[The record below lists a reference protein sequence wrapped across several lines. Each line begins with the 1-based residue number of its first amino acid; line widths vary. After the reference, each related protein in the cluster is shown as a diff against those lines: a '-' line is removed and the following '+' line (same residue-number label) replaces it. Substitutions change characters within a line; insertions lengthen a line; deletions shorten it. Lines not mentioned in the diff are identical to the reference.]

1 MLKYLCRGLFLLKKS
16 NIPEKLTRKLSIFT
30 FVFLITS
37 QLAASDNKVTFNL
50 RNTPLKTVVSQIE
63 KQTGYLFV
71 YDEQAIDINQKVNI
85 NAKNSSVEEIL
96 KSVLSGT
103 NVTYSIEGK
112 NIVLRKKTKSEQDT
126 NQSTPANRKIRG
138 MVTDNSGEPIIGATV
153 LDPQTKIGTITDFNG
168 NFSLDV
174 SDNSVLQISYIG
186 YTPAEIRVGTNQT
199 LNVRLEEDIKTLD
212 EVVVVGY
219 GTQLKSNVSAS
230 IGNYKPSEMTSRQAL
245 GVEGLLQGRVPG
257 VVISS
262 SSGIPGSKNR
272 VSIRGAGS
280 LSASNEPL
288 YVIDGV
294 PINSTSGADLGNY
307 GQSMNALDNL
317 NPDDI
322 ESIDVLKD
330 ASSAAIYGSRATNG
344 VIIITTKSGSKGKPK
359 VAVNVTSGIQW
370 LPRTDKLTIANSETY
385 LEVMN
390 EAIDNWNIQQGTN
403 EIPRI
408 DHPYPGK
415 EDTNWLELIL
425 RNAQVHNI
433 NLSVSGGNEQS
444 NYYVSG
450 NIRHHEGVFKG
461 NAIDKYNF
469 KVNQN
474 NIINKRLST
483 GANFTLSYSNNNR
496 VPTGYNIGSNLLPR
510 ALEQRTWDSPVKPD
524 GTWYRGGV
532 ELLNHNPVQILE
544 EEDVYVKNFRAIG
557 SLFGKLNITDHF
569 NYKVTF
575 GGDVGYTEEHVYYT
589 SQHPYGN
596 SVGRLVDGRRL
607 LTSYLIENL
616 FTYDRTFK
624 KLYVNA
630 IAGHSFQFD
639 SSSSASQTGIGF
651 PSRSFDVNSVA
662 AEVQDV
668 STGISEYALQSY
680 FTRFQLNY
688 DRRYLL
694 SMSIRADGSSRF
706 APENRYGYFPSVSAG
721 WMVSEEDFWPVK
733 RSSAKIRA
741 SFGSTGNQAG
751 IATYAYQA
759 LAGGGF
765 NYNNQNGL
773 GISSA
778 GNRNLQW
785 EKADQS
791 DVGIDLSFLNGAIT
805 FTADAFIKDT
815 KNLLYSRPTAAT
827 TGFTTYMSNIGSMQN
842 KGMEFTAGYN
852 LDKRGFSYHTDFNI
866 SFVKNKLTS
875 LLGDDVII
883 RPDATHILKVGE
895 EVGSFYM
902 IKQIGI
908 YQSNDEIPAKIYA
921 QGVRAGDVMYE
932 DVNGD
937 GDIDKE
943 NDSQIVG
950 SANPK
955 FTAGWNH
962 SFKYK
967 NFDFSFFL
975 NSSYGNKVYQL
986 WTGGY
991 RMGNGTWPMLQ
1002 SEADKRWTGPGTSNT
1017 VPRAVYGVSWNST
1030 KFQTTRFLHDGSYI
1044 RLRNATLGYTLPKS
1058 IVKRMNIESCRF
1070 YVQGDNLFLITKYPL
1085 LDPEVSVSLSPSQMG
1100 YDFLLPS
1107 QPVAINLGV
1116 NIKL

>member
-1 MLKYLCRGLFLLKKS
+1 MKLNLCYHLVRKKKITEQFTALKAVLFLFILFSVQIEGQNTEQK
-16 NIPEKLTRKLSIFT
+16 NIT
-30 FVFLITS
+30 F
-37 QLAASDNKVTFNL
+37 KVA
-50 RNTPLKTVVSQIE
+50 NTPLREVFKIIE
-63 KQTGYLFV
+63 KQSNYLFFF
-71 YDEQAIDINQKVNI
+71 IDKDIENI
-85 NAKNSSVEEIL
+85 TTNVDVKN
-96 KSVLSGT
+96 KSVNEALALTLKNTSL
-103 NVTYSIEGK
+103 TYSIDK
-112 NIVLRKKTKSEQDT
+112 NYISISRVKPKKIT
-126 NQSTPANRKIRG
+126 G
-138 MVTDNSGEPIIGATV
+138 LVTDEKSEPIIGASV
-153 LDPQTKIGTITDFNG
+153 LLKGSNTGTITNIDG
-168 NFSLDV
+168 IFSIEAEKDEELT
-174 SDNSVLQISYIG
+174 ISYIG
-186 YTPAEIRVGTNQT
+186 YKPAVLKVSNANDYTIKLT
-199 LNVRLEEDIKTLD
+199 EDAKTLD
-212 EVVVVGY
+212 EVIVVGY
-219 GTQLKSNVSAS
+219 GTQLRSNVSAS
-230 IGNYKPSEMTSRQAL
+230 IGNYKPSEMTSRQSL

-257 VVISS
+257 VVIST

-280 LSASNEPL
+280 LTASNEPL

-294 PINSTSGADLGNY
+294 PINSTAGADLGNY
-307 GQSMNALDNL
+307 GQAMNSLDNL

-344 VIIITTKSGSKGKPK
+344 VIIITTKSGTKGKPK

-370 LPRTDKLTIANSETY
+370 LPRTDKVTIANSETY

-390 EAIDNWNIQQGTN
+390 EAIDNWNIQKGTN
-403 EIPRI
+403 EVPRLE
-408 DHPYPGK
+408 HPFPGK
-415 EDTNWLELIL
+415 EDTNWLSLIL
-425 RNAQVHNI
+425 RNAQVHNV

-444 NYYVSG
+444 NYYISG

-469 KVNQN
+469 KINQN
-474 NIINKRLST
+474 SFINKRFST
-483 GANFTLSYSNNNR
+483 GVNLTLSYSNNNR

-532 ELLNHNPVQILE
+532 ELLNHNPVQILN
-544 EEDVYVKNFRAIG
+544 EEDVYVKNFRTIG
-557 SLFGKLNITDHF
+557 SLFGKLNITDYL

-589 SQHPYGN
+589 SNHPYGN
-596 SVGRLVDGRRL
+596 AVGRLVDERRL

-616 FTYDRTFK
+616 LTFDK
-624 KLYVNA
+624 TFNKLYVNA
-630 IAGHSFQFD
+630 IAGHSFQID
-639 SSSSASQTGIGF
+639 SSSSAGQTGIGF

-662 AEVQDV
+662 AEIQNV
-668 STGISEYALQSY
+668 STGLSAYALQSY
-680 FTRFQLNY
+680 FTRLQLNY
-688 DRRYLL
+688 NKRYLI
-694 SMSIRADGSSRF
+694 SMSIRTDGSSRF
-706 APENRYGYFPSVSAG
+706 APENRYGYFPSASAG
-721 WMVSEEDFWPVK
+721 WMISEEDFWPIK

-741 SFGSTGNQAG
+741 SYGSTGNQTG
-751 IATYAYQA
+751 IETYAYRA
-759 LAGGGF
+759 IVGGGY

-773 GISSA
+773 GISSS

-815 KNLLYSRPTAAT
+815 KNLLFSRPTSPT
-827 TGFTTYMSNIGSMQN
+827 IGFTSYMSNIGSMQN

-852 LDKRGFSYHTDFNI
+852 LNKGSFSYQTNFNI

-908 YQSNDEIPAKIYA
+908 YQSDEEIPAKIYA

-932 DVNGD
+932 DVNED
-937 GDIDKE
+937 GDIDRE

-1017 VPRAVYGVSWNST
+1017 VPRAIYGVSWNST
-1030 KFQTTRFLHDGSYI
+1030 KFPTTRFLHDGSYI
-1044 RLRNATLGYTLPKS
+1044 RLRNATLGYTLPKKL
-1058 IVKRMNIESCRF
+1058 VKKLHIESCRF

-1085 LDPEVSVSLSPSQMG
+1085 LDPEVSVNLSPANMG